1 MYDRASY
8 SYKPQPFRAAMP
20 NEPGPQQL
28 PAGPPPHWGEDP
40 LSEFV
45 QIATTCG
52 WASFVQQ
59 QTRPWFDR
67 LRDTDAVYLA
77 AIDALH
83 GPTPNFFEGL
93 MLVSAHAAFRGA
105 AQFAL
110 EGRTCEAMVLLRS
123 CLEYAL
129 YGVHLHRKPDLVA
142 VWSVRGNGDK
152 ERKAVKKAFKVVDMM
167 DGVTALN
174 NAIGDRLKHL
184 YELTIDMGAHPNELG
199 FYGRLEISD
208 VPGTQDKKFSI
219 KYLDGG
225 GQAHLTTLKNACQV
239 GVCVLECFWL
249 IYRQRFDI
257 LQIKHQID
265 DLKPGL

>member
-1 MYDRASY
+1 
-8 SYKPQPFRAAMP
+8 MP
-20 NEPGPQQL
+20 NHTDPQQL
-28 PAGPPPHWGEDP
+28 PAGPPPHWGEDR
-40 LSEFV
+40 LTEFA
-45 QIATTCG
+45 QIAATCG

-59 QTRPWFDR
+59 QTRPWFDK
-67 LRDTDAVYLA
+67 LRDVDTVYLL
-77 AIDALH
+77 AINALN

-93 MLVSAHAAFRGA
+93 MLVSAHAAFRAA

-123 CLEYAL
+123 SLEYAM
-129 YGVHLHRKPDLVA
+129 YGVQFHRKPDLVA
-142 VWSVRGNGDK
+142 VWSVRGDGDK
-152 ERKAVKKAFKVVDMM
+152 ERKAVKKAFKPVDMM
-167 DGVTALN
+167 DGVAALN
-174 NAIGDRLKHL
+174 NAIGGRLKYL
-184 YELTIDMGAHPNELG
+184 YELTIDMGAHPNEFG

-225 GQAHLTTLKNACQV
+225 GPAQLTTLKNACQV

-257 LQIKHQID
+257 LQVKQQID
-265 DLKPGL
+265 NLKAGL